1 MIEAIAETAFKTSD
15 YPVVL
20 SFENH
25 CNPRQQAKI
34 AQYCRDF
41 FGEMLLDAP
50 LESHK
55 VFLIIML
62 NGETKL
68 ILYKKYDCD

>member
-1 MIEAIAETAFKTSD
+1 VIEAIAETAFKTSD

-55 VFLIIML
+55 VLLDITL
-62 NGETKL
+62 NRKITCKN
-68 ILYKKYDCD
+68 YDCN

>member
-15 YPVVL
+15 YPVIL

-41 FGEMLLDAP
+41 FGEMLLDVP

-55 VFLIIML
+55 VFLNIKL
-62 NGETKL
+62 SGETINYMQKL
-68 ILYKKYDCD
+68 